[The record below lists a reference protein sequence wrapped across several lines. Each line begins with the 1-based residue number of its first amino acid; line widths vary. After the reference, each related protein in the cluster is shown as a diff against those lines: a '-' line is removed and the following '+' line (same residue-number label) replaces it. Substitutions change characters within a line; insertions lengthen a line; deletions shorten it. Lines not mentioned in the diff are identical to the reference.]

1 VPRVTRATSRAASSR
16 PTRLL
21 LGALCLSA
29 AACSSGGV
37 TVSAT
42 PSSSGPVAP
51 AAPPSSPGVDPAAS
65 TAVGTPSGSPGAT
78 GPGSTG
84 PSATDPSATDPGA
97 ATATPPAPSPTGPP
111 AELPRGGRT
120 IFPDFDVVMYYGTAG
135 GGALG
140 VLGETTPERAAE
152 RLETAAAPFERA
164 SGRPVLPA
172 FELITTVASSA
183 AGRDGTYSSMLDG
196 DSVQRY
202 IDAARKKKMLVVLD
216 FQPGRAEFLD
226 QVKKYEKYLLQPE
239 VGVALDPEWKLTA
252 TQRPLQQ
259 IGVSRAEPINAVSE
273 YLAGLVAANDLPEKI
288 FLVHQFKSYQ
298 LPDRKKIVDRE
309 GLATVLHVD
318 GFGTQS
324 EKFLT
329 YDVLT
334 KQSKQ
339 FVPGFKLFYDED
351 TDLLTPAE
359 ALKIKPRPQLFSY
372 Q

>member
-1 VPRVTRATSRAASSR
+1 VRGVIRTAASR
-16 PTRLL
+16 TTRTTRLL
-21 LGALCLSA
+21 VGALCLSA
-29 AACSSGGV
+29 AACSSGG
-37 TVSAT
+37 TPTASPAT
-42 PSSSGPVAP
+42 TGAP
-51 AAPPSSPGVDPAAS
+51 APVNPPATAVDPAAS
-65 TAVGTPSGSPGAT
+65 TATSAPSGSPT
-78 GPGSTG
+78 
-84 PSATDPSATDPGA
+84 A
-97 ATATPPAPSPTGPP
+97 APTASPTPAEP
-111 AELPRGGRT
+111 AAELPRGGTT

-152 RLETAAAPFERA
+152 RLETAAAPFEKA

-183 AGRDGTYSSMLDG
+183 AGKDGSYSSMLDG

-226 QVKKYEKYLLQPE
+226 QVKKYEKYLVQPE
-239 VGVALDPEWKLTA
+239 VGVALDPEWKLKA
-252 TQRPLQQ
+252 DERPLQQ
-259 IGVSRAEPINAVSE
+259 IGISRAEPINAVSE
-273 YLAGLVAANDLPEKI
+273 YLAGLVAENDLPEKI

-309 GLATVLHVD
+309 GLATVLHID
-318 GFGTQS
+318 GFGTPS
-324 EKFLT
+324 EKFNT

>member
-1 VPRVTRATSRAASSR
+1 MIRATPARTTTR
-16 PTRLL
+16 TTRLL

-37 TVSAT
+37 SVEASSTPPTPAPPAAPAGTPGADPAASAAVT
-42 PSSSGPVAP
+42 PP
-51 AAPPSSPGVDPAAS
+51 AAPP
-65 TAVGTPSGSPGAT
+65 TGAT
-78 GPGSTG
+78 PTG
-84 PSATDPSATDPGA
+84 
-97 ATATPPAPSPTGPP
+97 APSPSAPP

-140 VLGETTPERAAE
+140 VLGETTPERAAT
-152 RLETAAAPFERA
+152 RLEAAAAPFEKA

-183 AGRDGTYSSMLDG
+183 AGKDGAYSSRLDG

-226 QVKKYEKYLLQPE
+226 QVKQYEKYLLQPE
-239 VGVALDPEWKLTA
+239 VGVALDPEWKLKSNE
-252 TQRPLQQ
+252 RPLQQ
-259 IGVSRAEPINAVSE
+259 IGISRAAPINAVSE
-273 YLAGLVAANDLPEKI
+273 YLAGLVADNGLPEKI

-298 LPDRKKIVDRE
+298 LPDRNKIVDRE
-309 GLATVLHVD
+309 GLATVLHID

-324 EKFLT
+324 EKFNT